1 MNTTDKTLEM
11 RSQAREKVFRW
22 LEKSVADGTLK
33 PGEAA
38 PSIRDL
44 AERLGIAN
52 GTAAAA
58 LRDAEARGVVVRRNA
73 GAYKR
78 FIPDHAAEKALATRS
93 IFVICKLGR
102 FASGK
107 PAPRWSDPY
116 MAFELIPR
124 LAAGGRHV
132 MLLNSDEMQ
141 KEEVAG
147 VLGTHPAGVLVMGTV
162 IDSPIAL
169 EALRVCREAGIPA
182 VVYGNSPA
190 LQGFDRV
197 YTDHR
202 AGSRMLAEWLLKH
215 GRRGIVPIFPHAP
228 ASHWELERIEGYAE
242 AMKAARLKPAPCAH
256 FCPYRIR
263 QLCYGDVPDA
273 ESFSILTSLAL
284 AVLVE
289 QRRQRAVDAILCVND
304 EWAKPVIAAIRALGL
319 KPGSDIVVAGYDN
332 IDRVCKFDA
341 FESGRPSITIDKHN
355 ERTAELLA
363 GLLLERISGSLPPE
377 PQTRTGAQELVVL
390 KQP

>member
-11 RSQAREKVFRW
+11 RSQPREKVFRW

-38 PSIRDL
+38 PSVRDL

-78 FIPDHAAEKALATRS
+78 FIPDHAAEQALATRS
-93 IFVICKLGR
+93 IFVIGRLGR

-132 MLLNSDEMQ
+132 MLLNGDEMQ

-147 VLGTHPAGVLVMGTV
+147 ALGTHPAGVLVMGTV
-162 IDSPIAL
+162 SESPVAL
-169 EALRVCREAGIPA
+169 ETLRVCREAGIPA

-202 AGSRMLAEWLLKH
+202 AGSRMLAEWLLAH
-215 GRRGIVPIFPHAP
+215 GRRGIVPFFPFAP
-228 ASHWELERIEGYAE
+228 STHWELDRIDGYAD
-242 AMKAARLKPAPCAH
+242 AMKAARLKPAPCAA
-256 FCPYRIR
+256 FCTARAREI
-263 QLCYGDVPDA
+263 CYGDAPDA
-273 ESFSILTSLAL
+273 ESFRVLTALAL
-284 AVLVE
+284 AGLME
-289 QRRQRAVDAILCVND
+289 LRRQRAVDALLCVND

-319 KPGSDIVVAGYDN
+319 KPGRDIAVAGYDN
-332 IDRVCKFDA
+332 IDRDDKFGA
-341 FESGRPSITIDKHN
+341 FESARPSITIDKHN

-363 GLLLERISGSLPPE
+363 GLLPERISGSLPPE
-377 PQTRTGAQELVVL
+377 PQTRTHAQELIVV
-390 KQP
+390 K